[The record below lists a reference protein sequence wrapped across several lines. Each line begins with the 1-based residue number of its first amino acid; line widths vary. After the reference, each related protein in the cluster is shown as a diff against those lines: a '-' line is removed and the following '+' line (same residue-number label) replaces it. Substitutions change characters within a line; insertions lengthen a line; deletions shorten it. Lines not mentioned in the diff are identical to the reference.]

1 MHASEETR
9 KNRHH
14 MPRRLEGYSI
24 DTVFDNP
31 PLFPWL
37 FSFVSKKRREKI
49 AWLLGPIADT
59 ILVIVIFG
67 FVLLVSEDYMAAFL
81 GGLVFSVVP
90 ILMKPDAR
98 TFFFSPRPYGE
109 LFAALAI
116 LSALLFISYSDMM
129 LFAFSVLS
137 VSLVLLTGKFPTQA
151 VVFAF
156 LGLSVYY
163 LTFWFL
169 LIWALGIALAI
180 TISRGYYLKTLKA
193 HLRHSGFYRKTI
205 VYRHSWTR
213 TISGFGQL
221 RSIFSR
227 EPGKKVKAR
236 TVLVRN
242 PIINA
247 LAFSPFLPLLWIVSP
262 FSWDTILA
270 DSSLTAMFV
279 WSNLM
284 FIIVLIISS
293 RQLRFLGEAERYMG
307 FGVVP
312 LCYLIPVL
320 LLSLGSF
327 LMWTLFWVVVTY
339 SVVLVGLNY
348 RVSATYFAQS
358 EEESEASREFFTF
371 LQSLPSGRI
380 LCVPANIS
388 PEITY
393 KTHHST
399 LYWGGSLPG
408 KDFGH
413 DEFNE
418 IYTEFPAPN
427 RQLGMVAVKYGIDI
441 IVFSSKSLEKI
452 GGQDYDLGGYEI
464 MFRNEGYSVYG
475 IPQEVGVVEQSSA
488 LDDSSGKHL

>member
-1 MHASEETR
+1 
-9 KNRHH
+9 
-14 MPRRLEGYSI
+14 MPERLEGYSV

-31 PLFPWL
+31 PLFPWV
-37 FSFVSKKRREKI
+37 FSFVSKKTREKI
-49 AWLLGPIADT
+49 EWLLGPLADT
-59 ILVIVIFG
+59 IQVIVIFG
-67 FVLLVSEDYMAAFL
+67 FVLLVSENYTAAFL

-90 ILMKPDAR
+90 ILIKPDAR

-109 LFAALAI
+109 LFAALAV
-116 LSALLFISYSDMM
+116 LSALLFILHADM
-129 LFAFSVLS
+129 LYVASSVLF

-169 LIWALGIALAI
+169 LIMALGFLLSIA
-180 TISRGYYLKTLKA
+180 ISKGYYLKTLKA

-213 TISGFGQL
+213 TISGMYQL

-227 EPGKKVKAR
+227 GSESKVKAR
-236 TVLVRN
+236 TVLLRN
-242 PIINA
+242 PVVNA
-247 LAFSPFLPLLWIVSP
+247 LAFTPFLPLLWIVTP
-262 FSWDTILA
+262 FSWDTILG
-270 DSSLTAMFV
+270 DGTLTAMFV
-279 WSNLM
+279 WANLM

-327 LMWTLFWVVVTY
+327 LMWTLFWVVITY
-339 SVVLVGLNY
+339 SAVLVGFNY

-358 EEESEASREFFTF
+358 KEERDASLEFFTF
-371 LQSLPSGRI
+371 LQSLPSGKI

-388 PEITY
+388 PEITH

-408 KDFGH
+408 KNFGH

-418 IYTEFPAPN
+418 IYAEFPAPN
-427 RQLGMVAVKYGIDI
+427 RQLGTVASKYGMDF
-441 IVFSSKSLEKI
+441 IVFSSKGLEKD
-452 GGQDYDLGGYEI
+452 GEKDYDLGGYEMI
-464 MFRNEGYSVYG
+464 FRNEEYSVYG
-475 IPQEVGVVEQSSA
+475 RSTVSRSS
-488 LDDSSGKHL
+488 